1 MYQPQTSQPDY
12 TWIIVLGLCILL
24 FCSSVVI
31 GIWKKDEISDFLGF
45 SESSESPSATP
56 SPSPVN
62 CEIDWTNASWKPCDA
77 NICVAKGN
85 EYPMYHYR
93 TGTITQTSQ
102 HGGRACDSLLQFKT
116 VGYGTAY
123 SESASDPASSESAS
137 DPASSEPASDPAS
150 SESASDPASSEPA
163 SSESASSLLYLLK
176 RTHCPSDHEITAQ
189 ECRDVA
195 ENMFGQ
201 RGAVQT
207 INAYASK
214 CYYNTQTDLVNL
226 NPSGPN
232 PNLTPPSGVDTNTFI
247 SICKTNSST

>member
-1 MYQPQTSQPDY
+1 MYQPQPNY
-12 TWIIVLGLCILL
+12 TWIIVIGLCILL
-24 FCSSVVI
+24 SFSSVVI

-93 TGTITQTSQ
+93 TGTITQTPK

-137 DPASSEPASDPAS
+137 S
-150 SESASDPASSEPA
+150 
-163 SSESASSLLYLLK
+163 
-176 RTHCPSDHEITAQ
+176 
-189 ECRDVA
+189 
-195 ENMFGQ
+195 
-201 RGAVQT
+201 
-207 INAYASK
+207 
-214 CYYNTQTDLVNL
+214 
-226 NPSGPN
+226 
-232 PNLTPPSGVDTNTFI
+232 
-247 SICKTNSST
+247 